1 MNIYVDT
8 NVIISF
14 VEQDVNYNKAL
25 KIREINDLVTSEV
38 TILELNSFFSRKL
51 KDEILTEAS
60 TKYAIRATNVRVVEI
75 DMNKLFRKALELSTK
90 LQLKTLDV
98 LQISSALLLNA
109 KSFITF
115 DKDILKK
122 RDLIEKLLKFLFLIY
137 SHSLL

>member
-1 MNIYVDT
+1 MSIYVDT

-25 KIREINDLVTSEV
+25 KIREINDLITSEV
-38 TILELNSFFSRKL
+38 TLLELNSFFSRKL
-51 KDEILTEAS
+51 KDEILAEAS
-60 TKYAIRATNVRVVEI
+60 TRYAVRATNVKVVEL
-75 DMNKLFRKALELSTK
+75 DMNKLFRKALELSIK

-122 RDLIEKLLKFLFLIY
+122 RDLVEKIVKISISGL
-137 SHSLL
+137 

>member
-1 MNIYVDT
+1 MSVFVDT

-25 KIREINDLVTSEV
+25 KIREINDLMTSEV
-38 TILELNSFFSRKL
+38 TVLELYSFFSRKL
-51 KDEILTEAS
+51 KDEILAEAS
-60 TKYAIRATNVRVVEI
+60 TKYALKVTNVKVVEL
-75 DMNKLFRKALELSTK
+75 DMNKLFRKSLELSTK

-122 RDLIEKLLKFLFLIY
+122 RDLIEKIVKISVSEL
-137 SHSLL
+137 

>member
-25 KIREINDLVTSEV
+25 KIREINDLITSEV
-38 TILELNSFFSRKL
+38 TVLELNSFFSRKL

-122 RDLIEKLLKFLFLIY
+122 RDLIEKITKILVSDLQP
-137 SHSLL
+137 

>member
-25 KIREINDLVTSEV
+25 KIREINDLITSEV
-38 TILELNSFFSRKL
+38 TVLELNSFFSRKL

-115 DKDILKK
+115 DNDILKK
-122 RDLIEKLLKFLFLIY
+122 RDLIEKITRILVSDLQP
-137 SHSLL
+137 

>member
-1 MNIYVDT
+1 MSVFVDT

-14 VEQDVNYNKAL
+14 VEQDVNYNKVL
-25 KIREINDLVTSEV
+25 KIREINDLMTSEV
-38 TILELNSFFSRKL
+38 TVLELYSFFSRKL
-51 KDEILTEAS
+51 KDEILAEAS
-60 TKYAIRATNVRVVEI
+60 TKYALKVTNVKVVEL
-75 DMNKLFRKALELSTK
+75 DMNKLFRKSLELSTK

-122 RDLIEKLLKFLFLIY
+122 RDLIEKIVKISVSEL
-137 SHSLL
+137 

>member
-1 MNIYVDT
+1 MSIFVDT

-25 KIREINDLVTSEV
+25 KIREINDLMTSEV
-38 TILELNSFFSRKL
+38 TVLELYSFFSRKL
-51 KDEILTEAS
+51 KDEILAEAS
-60 TKYAIRATNVRVVEI
+60 TKYALKVSNVKVVEL
-75 DMNKLFRKALELSTK
+75 DMNRLFRKSLELSTK

-122 RDLIEKLLKFLFLIY
+122 RDLIEKIVKISVSEL
-137 SHSLL
+137 

>member
-1 MNIYVDT
+1 MSIYVDT

-25 KIREINDLVTSEV
+25 KIREINDLITSEV
-38 TILELNSFFSRKL
+38 TLLELNSFFSRKL
-51 KDEILTEAS
+51 KDEILAEAS
-60 TKYAIRATNVRVVEI
+60 TRYAVRATNVKVVEL
-75 DMNKLFRKALELSTK
+75 DMNKLFRKALELSIK

-122 RDLIEKLLKFLFLIY
+122 RDLIEKIVKISISGL
-137 SHSLL
+137 

>member
-25 KIREINDLVTSEV
+25 KIREINDLITSEV

-109 KSFITF
+109 KSFITL

-122 RDLIEKLLKFLFLIY
+122 RDLIEKITKILVSDLQP
-137 SHSLL
+137 

>member
-25 KIREINDLVTSEV
+25 KIREINDLITSEV
-38 TILELNSFFSRKL
+38 TVLELNSFFSRKL

-75 DMNKLFRKALELSTK
+75 DMNKLFRKALEFSTK

-122 RDLIEKLLKFLFLIY
+122 RDLIEKITKILVSDLQP
-137 SHSLL
+137 

>member
-38 TILELNSFFSRKL
+38 TVLELNSFFSRKL

-122 RDLIEKLLKFLFLIY
+122 RDLIEKITKILVSDLQP
-137 SHSLL
+137 

>member
-1 MNIYVDT
+1 MSIFVDT

-14 VEQDVNYNKAL
+14 VEQDLNYNKAL
-25 KIREINDLVTSEV
+25 KIREINDLMTSEV
-38 TILELNSFFSRKL
+38 TVLELYSFFSRKL
-51 KDEILTEAS
+51 KDEILAEAS
-60 TKYAIRATNVRVVEI
+60 TKYALKVSNVKVVEL
-75 DMNKLFRKALELSTK
+75 DMNRLFRKSLELSTK

-122 RDLIEKLLKFLFLIY
+122 RDLIEKIVKISVSEL
-137 SHSLL
+137 

>member
-25 KIREINDLVTSEV
+25 KIREINDLITSEV
-38 TILELNSFFSRKL
+38 TVLELNSFFSRKL

-109 KSFITF
+109 KSFIAF

-122 RDLIEKLLKFLFLIY
+122 RDLIEKITKILVSDLQL
-137 SHSLL
+137 

>member
-1 MNIYVDT
+1 MSIYVDT

-25 KIREINDLVTSEV
+25 KIREINYLITSEV
-38 TILELNSFFSRKL
+38 TLLELNSFFSRKL
-51 KDEILTEAS
+51 KDEILAEAS
-60 TKYAIRATNVRVVEI
+60 TRYAVRATNVKVVEL
-75 DMNKLFRKALELSTK
+75 DMNKLFRKALELSIK

-122 RDLIEKLLKFLFLIY
+122 RDLVEKIVKISISGL
-137 SHSLL
+137 

>member
-25 KIREINDLVTSEV
+25 KIREINDLITSEV

-122 RDLIEKLLKFLFLIY
+122 RDLIEKITKILVSDLQP
-137 SHSLL
+137 

>member
-1 MNIYVDT
+1 MSIYVDT

-25 KIREINDLVTSEV
+25 KIREINDLITSEV
-38 TILELNSFFSRKL
+38 TVLELNSFFSRKL
-51 KDEILTEAS
+51 KDEILAEAS
-60 TKYAIRATNVRVVEI
+60 TKYAFKVTNVKIVEL

-122 RDLIEKLLKFLFLIY
+122 RDLIEKIVKIPISDL
-137 SHSLL
+137 

>member
-1 MNIYVDT
+1 MSVYVDT

-14 VEQDVNYNKAL
+14 VEQDVNYEKSL
-25 KIREINDLVTSEV
+25 KIKEINDLITSEITV
-38 TILELNSFFSRKL
+38 LELNSFFSRKL
-51 KDEILTEAS
+51 KDEILAEAS
-60 TKYAIRATNVRVVEI
+60 TKYALKVTNVNVVEL

-109 KSFITF
+109 KTFLTF

-122 RDLIEKLLKFLFLIY
+122 KEVIEKITKLTISDY
-137 SHSLL
+137 YNQV

>member
-1 MNIYVDT
+1 MSIFVDT

-25 KIREINDLVTSEV
+25 KIREINDLTTSEV
-38 TILELNSFFSRKL
+38 TVLELYSFFSRKL
-51 KDEILTEAS
+51 KDEILAEAS
-60 TKYAIRATNVRVVEI
+60 TKYALKVSNVKVVEL
-75 DMNKLFRKALELSTK
+75 DMNRLFRKSLELSTK

-122 RDLIEKLLKFLFLIY
+122 RDLIEKIVKISVSEL
-137 SHSLL
+137 

>member
-25 KIREINDLVTSEV
+25 KIREINDLITSEV
-38 TILELNSFFSRKL
+38 TVLELNSFFSRKL

-115 DKDILKK
+115 DNDILKK
-122 RDLIEKLLKFLFLIY
+122 RDLIEKITKILVSDLQP
-137 SHSLL
+137 

>member
-122 RDLIEKLLKFLFLIY
+122 RDLIEKITRILVSDLQP
-137 SHSLL
+137 

>member
-122 RDLIEKLLKFLFLIY
+122 RDLIEKITKILVSDLQP
-137 SHSLL
+137 

>member
-1 MNIYVDT
+1 MSVFVDT

-25 KIREINDLVTSEV
+25 KIREINDLMTSEV
-38 TILELNSFFSRKL
+38 TVLELYSFFSRKL
-51 KDEILTEAS
+51 KDEILAEAS
-60 TKYAIRATNVRVVEI
+60 TKYALKVTNVKVVEL
-75 DMNKLFRKALELSTK
+75 DMNKLFRKSLELSTK

-122 RDLIEKLLKFLFLIY
+122 RDFIEKIVKISVSEL
-137 SHSLL
+137 

>member
-1 MNIYVDT
+1 MSIFVDT

-25 KIREINDLVTSEV
+25 KIREINDLITSEV
-38 TILELNSFFSRKL
+38 TLLELNSFFSRKL
-51 KDEILTEAS
+51 KDEILAEAS
-60 TKYAIRATNVRVVEI
+60 TKYALKVSNVKVVEL
-75 DMNKLFRKALELSTK
+75 DMNRLFRKSLELSTK

-122 RDLIEKLLKFLFLIY
+122 RDLIEKIVKISVSEL
-137 SHSLL
+137 

>member
-122 RDLIEKLLKFLFLIY
+122 RDIIEKITRILVSDLQP
-137 SHSLL
+137 

>member
-1 MNIYVDT
+1 MSVFVDT

-25 KIREINDLVTSEV
+25 KIREINDLMTSEV
-38 TILELNSFFSRKL
+38 TVLELYSFFSRKL
-51 KDEILTEAS
+51 KDEILAEAS
-60 TKYAIRATNVRVVEI
+60 TKYALKATNVKVVEL
-75 DMNKLFRKALELSTK
+75 DMNKLFRKSLELSTK

-122 RDLIEKLLKFLFLIY
+122 RDLIEKIVKISVSEL
-137 SHSLL
+137 

>member
-1 MNIYVDT
+1 MSVFVDT

-25 KIREINDLVTSEV
+25 KIREINDLMTSEV
-38 TILELNSFFSRKL
+38 TVLELYSFFSRKL
-51 KDEILTEAS
+51 KDEILAEAS
-60 TKYAIRATNVRVVEI
+60 TKYALKATNVKVVEL
-75 DMNKLFRKALELSTK
+75 DMNKLFRKSLELSTK

-122 RDLIEKLLKFLFLIY
+122 RDLIEKIVKISVSELW
-137 SHSLL
+137 